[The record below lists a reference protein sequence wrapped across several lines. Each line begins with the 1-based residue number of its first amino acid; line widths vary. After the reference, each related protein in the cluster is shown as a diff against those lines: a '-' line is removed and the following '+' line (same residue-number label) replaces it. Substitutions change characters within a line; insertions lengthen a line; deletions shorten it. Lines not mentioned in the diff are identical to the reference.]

1 MLRGENIFPK
11 NMISRGPVYIIYVKA
26 DSTVKNREYA
36 FVKTF
41 ESVFDED
48 TFFNSCLLATGA
60 SSRNLGAIFLAI
72 LVRPNGK
79 IHFTVFEGIILTNSP
94 RSRRSR
100 SPLERLPVRF
110 RRFNRNFA
118 NAAPLF
124 EVPRRAK
131 NKRAWHGPIDLRRQG
146 L

>member
-48 TFFNSCLLATGA
+48 TFFNSCLLYLLKYH
-60 SSRNLGAIFLAI
+60 R
-72 LVRPNGK
+72 
-79 IHFTVFEGIILTNSP
+79 
-94 RSRRSR
+94 
-100 SPLERLPVRF
+100 
-110 RRFNRNFA
+110 
-118 NAAPLF
+118 
-124 EVPRRAK
+124 
-131 NKRAWHGPIDLRRQG
+131 D
-146 L
+146 